1 MNDTGST
8 YGFDGQKHK
17 RELLGQEKYAQTI
30 LPPVKS
36 GSTHTSVMLYV
47 QHPIIIMMMHIKVTT
62 PDQCELVCNILS

>member
-36 GSTHTSVMLYV
+36 GSTHTSVMLYN
-47 QHPIIIMMMHIKVTT
+47 T
-62 PDQCELVCNILS
+62 L